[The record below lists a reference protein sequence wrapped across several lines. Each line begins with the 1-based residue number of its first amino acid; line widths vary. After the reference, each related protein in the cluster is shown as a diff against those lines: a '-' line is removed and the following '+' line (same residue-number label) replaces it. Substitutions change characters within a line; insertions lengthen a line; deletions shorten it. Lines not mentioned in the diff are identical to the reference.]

1 MNILISL
8 KIIFNSSFLF
18 FKLYT
23 RRYRR
28 PFFEEEESPNFKID
42 ASILSV
48 ILGIYRGSVLV
59 EISIQNGTQ
68 S

>member
-18 FKLYT
+18 FKL
-23 RRYRR
+23 
-28 PFFEEEESPNFKID
+28 FFEEEESPNFKID